1 MVCCFPEGGSTYSD
15 SVDVPVSADILW
27 SVVRD
32 LDALPQVVGAVVEYT
47 PEDKTKE
54 LAVGFRFEE
63 QRMAKQKTYTLKKTV
78 TRFETDNQEERCLS
92 FGITPTTNTDVV
104 NTSTLIVQ
112 PVKEGNTS
120 TLFLVIAFELGRD
133 LCTQCYGGCCNPC
146 LEDLVVK
153 SMRQELED
161 YRAAAIRAEE
171 KVRQNKDVIKS
182 SKEVLGV
189 AIPFGS
195 LLHPKAKD
203 ESPVAAEK
211 IPR

>member
-1 MVCCFPEGGSTYSD
+1 MACGVETRFISQRTRCHVAFSSSMVCCFPEGGSTYSD

-78 TRFETDNQEERCLS
+78 TRFETDNLEERCLS

-120 TLFLVIAFELGRD
+120 RLFTRNGGRID
-133 LCTQCYGGCCNPC
+133 P
-146 LEDLVVK
+146 
-153 SMRQELED
+153 R
-161 YRAAAIRAEE
+161 RAAGKR
-171 KVRQNKDVIKS
+171 
-182 SKEVLGV
+182 
-189 AIPFGS
+189 
-195 LLHPKAKD
+195 
-203 ESPVAAEK
+203 EK
-211 IPR
+211 IHR